1 VSLTL
6 IAFLL
11 GMVAGVC
18 LGVLAAIRTMTR
30 LQRDLDRLIATWHP
44 AAPCEEY
51 RHSLNKELHLSRWMT
66 RALQQRVI
74 ELMQELR

>member
-1 VSLTL
+1 VTLTL
-6 IAFLL
+6 AFIL
-11 GMVAGVC
+11 GLSLGAGLMWCAVWVVI
-18 LGVLAAIRTMTR
+18 LR

-51 RHSLNKELHLSRWMT
+51 RASLNTELHLSRWMT
-66 RALQQRVI
+66 RTLHQRVI